1 MTSSTEFEA
10 ALASAVEAARFAAN
24 ASPAERAH
32 WLNAAADA
40 LDAQADEL
48 VALAEEETH
57 LPTARLSG
65 ELRRTTF
72 QIRFLAAE
80 SATGEPFQATID
92 RADGNWPIRPRPDLR
107 RVGIPVGVVGVFGAS
122 NFPFAFSVA
131 GGDTASALAAGCS
144 VVHKVHSGHLRL
156 GLGVA
161 EIVGSAIAA
170 SGGPHGLLMPVTG
183 REAGEKLV
191 DDSRVRAIGFTGST
205 EGGRALFDR
214 AMRRPEPI
222 PFFGE
227 LGSLNPVLVMEG
239 AWRERRGDILDGYV
253 ASLTLGMGQFCTKPG
268 LLVLPESE
276 PTELAR
282 ELADRIEGISR
293 HRLLTDQIS
302 RGFEAS
308 VARVGESPSV
318 DRLVSTALSP
328 ADPGEAPSVTV
339 YYTTA
344 DAVLADPQMARTE
357 MFGPAGLVILGAR
370 RESMPELIAA
380 FGGQLTGSLHA
391 DESDDVHDI
400 LDALAS
406 QSGRIIWNGWP
417 TGVTVSYSQ
426 HHGGPYPASTN
437 AASTSVGTAA
447 IGRFLRPTAYQD
459 VPDSLLPPALQDAN
473 PWGIRRRVDGEWS
486 AA

>member
-1 MTSSTEFEA
+1 MTSSPEFEA
-10 ALASAVEAARFAAN
+10 ALVSATQAARIAAR

-40 LDAQADEL
+40 LDAQDDEL
-48 VALAEEETH
+48 VTLAEQETH

-92 RADGNWPIRPRPDLR
+92 PADGDWPIGPRPDLR
-107 RVGIPVGVVGVFGAS
+107 RVGVPVGVVGVFGAS

-144 VVHKVHSGHLRL
+144 VVHKVHSGHQRL
-156 GLGVA
+156 GLRVA
-161 EIVGSAIAA
+161 EIVSSAIAA
-170 SGGPHGLLMPVTG
+170 NGGPRGLLAPVTG
-183 REAGEKLV
+183 RAAGEMLV

-227 LGSLNPVLVMEG
+227 LGSLNPVLIMER
-239 AWRERRGDILDGYV
+239 AWRERRGEILDGYV

-268 LLVLPESE
+268 LLVLPENE
-276 PTELAR
+276 PTDLAR
-282 ELADRIEGISR
+282 ELASRVEGVSR
-293 HRLLTDQIS
+293 HRLLTEQIN

-318 DRLVSTALSP
+318 DRLVSIPHSP
-328 ADPGEAPSVTV
+328 TDTGEAPSVSI
-339 YYTTA
+339 YYTTV
-344 DAVLADPQMARTE
+344 DAVLANPQVARTE
-357 MFGPAGLVILGAR
+357 MFGPAGLVILNAGP
-370 RESMPELIAA
+370 ESMPALIAA
-380 FGGQLTGSLHA
+380 LGGQLTGSLHA
-391 DESDDVHDI
+391 DEGDDVRDI

-406 QSGRIIWNGWP
+406 QAGRIIWNGWP
-417 TGVTVSYSQ
+417 TGVAVSYSQ
-426 HHGGPYPASTN
+426 HHGGPYPASTH

-473 PWGIRRRVDGEWS
+473 PWGIRRRVNGEWS